1 MRSLIL
7 LPLLAL
13 GQARPTTNPARDGGV
28 ALPRAA
34 APTTSSADAGVSTAT
49 PSAVERGPNTEIERL
64 RREVADVKA
73 RASEVER
80 AQQQRIDSLN
90 TDVQALKR
98 QLDDLKSQFA
108 DVKEAETRRS
118 TQETAVTEQRA
129 ATQTA
134 SQNLNGVLTQLSTGN
149 TSGIEASLRYAEST
163 YSGNAQRYVQMA
175 RSALQNGDLN
185 NARAYLQLAIAEAN
199 APR

>member
-1 MRSLIL
+1 MRALIL

-13 GQARPTTNPARDGGV
+13 GQARPPPTPARDAGV
-28 ALPRAA
+28 VLPRAA
-34 APTTSSADAGVSTAT
+34 TMPGAADAGVSTAT
-49 PSAVERGPNTEIERL
+49 PSAIDRAPSAEIERL

-80 AQQQRIDSLN
+80 AQQQRIDTLT

-98 QLDDLKSQFA
+98 QLDELKTQFSE
-108 DVKEAETRRS
+108 VKEAETRRS
-118 TQETAVTEQRA
+118 TQETAAADQRA

-134 SQNLNGVLTQLSTGN
+134 SQNLGGVLNQLSTGN
-149 TSGIEASLRYAEST
+149 TSGIDASLRYAEST

>member
-1 MRSLIL
+1 MRALIL

-13 GQARPTTNPARDGGV
+13 GQARPTSTAARDAGV
-28 ALPRAA
+28 VLPRAA
-34 APTTSSADAGVSTAT
+34 TTPGAADAGVSSTAT
-49 PSAVERGPNTEIERL
+49 PSAIDRAPSAELERL

-80 AQQQRIDSLN
+80 AQQQRLDSLT

-98 QLDDLKSQFA
+98 QLDELKTQFSE
-108 DVKEAETRRS
+108 VKEAETRRS
-118 TQETAVTEQRA
+118 TQETAVADQRA

-134 SQNLNGVLTQLSTGN
+134 SQNLGAVLNQLSLGN
-149 TSGIEASLRYAEST
+149 TSGIDASLRYAEST

-175 RSALQNGDLN
+175 RGALQNGDLN